1 MGRHETPKLPL
12 EERKCDKCN
21 SDEIEDV
28 LHSLLI
34 CIKNI
39 TPRTT
44 LFFKAADIIANFH
57 SLNNNKKIPDI
68 NVS

>member
-1 MGRHETPKLPL
+1 MGRLETPKLPL

-21 SDEIEDV
+21 SDETEDE

-34 CIKNI
+34 CINI
-39 TPRTT
+39 TPKTT

-57 SLNNNKKIPDI
+57 SLL
-68 NVS
+68 